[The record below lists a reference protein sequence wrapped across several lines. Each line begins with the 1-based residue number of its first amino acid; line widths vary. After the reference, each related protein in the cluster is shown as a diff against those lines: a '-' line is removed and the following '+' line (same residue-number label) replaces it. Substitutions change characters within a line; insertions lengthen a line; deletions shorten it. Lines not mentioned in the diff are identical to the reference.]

1 MPDVLGAFE
10 FATLREALAS
20 LLPPQVRFGY
30 ANAFVADAAFTPDEV
45 AYMERLRP
53 RRRLEFATG
62 RHCAQSALAALG
74 AGAAVLGR
82 ENDGRPRWPQGIVG
96 SISHCEGA
104 CIAAAAEDQSF
115 AMLGIDVEL
124 RAPLPEGVLAQ
135 VASREEVAALPY
147 HAFPMSRPAPL
158 DTILFSA
165 KESVFKALYPSLQ
178 RFFGF
183 EDVLLTLSENRSFEA
198 RLKPELARQAGRASF
213 EGRIALTR
221 EHVLTAVYAPAAGA
235 PVPAPRL

>member
-10 FATLREALAS
+10 FATLGEALAS
-20 LLPPQVRFGY
+20 LFPPQVRFGY
-30 ANAFVADAAFTPDEV
+30 ADAFVAEAAFTPDEV

-74 AGAAVLGR
+74 AEAAVLGR
-82 ENDGRPRWPQGIVG
+82 ESDGRPRWPQGVVG

-104 CIAAAAEDQSF
+104 CVAAAAEDQSF
-115 AMLGIDVEL
+115 AMLGIDVE
-124 RAPLPEGVLAQ
+124 RRVPLPEGVLAL
-135 VASREEVAALPY
+135 VASPEEIAALPY
-147 HAFPMSRPAPL
+147 HAFPTSRPAPL

-165 KESVFKALYPSLQ
+165 KESVFKALYPSLR

-183 EDVLLTLSENRSFEA
+183 EDVLLSLSENCSFQV
-198 RLKPELARQAGRASF
+198 RLKPELARQAGRAGF
-213 EGRIALTR
+213 EGRIALTHD
-221 EHVLTAVYAPAAGA
+221 HVLTAVCAPAAAA
-235 PVPAPRL
+235 PGPAPRS